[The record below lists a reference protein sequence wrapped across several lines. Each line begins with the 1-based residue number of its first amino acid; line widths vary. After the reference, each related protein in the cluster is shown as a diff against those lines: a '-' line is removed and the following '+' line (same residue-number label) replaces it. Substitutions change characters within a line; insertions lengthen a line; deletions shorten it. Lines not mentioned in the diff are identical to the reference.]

1 MQLCH
6 GEAMDETIAIVQ
18 EEGILDMVANSGPV
32 VTAVLIILVLLSLWS
47 WTITIAKLLQF
58 RKAKKETEAFS
69 QIFWE
74 SRNLSQIDGATR
86 RLLSTPLSHVFNS
99 GYKTLGDLIKERE
112 EREER
117 EAGSARFGEID
128 ILQMSLNRAEI
139 EEGVRLEKGVTFLAT
154 VASAAPFIGL
164 FGTVWG
170 IMDAF
175 LGLGKGG
182 VATTLEAVAPGISEA
197 LIATAIGLAAA
208 IPAAIAYNFF
218 VVEVKNFKDL
228 MTSFSSEFIS
238 IAARFFV

>member
-117 EAGSARFGEID
+117 EAGVLVLERSIFYRCR
-128 ILQMSLNRAEI
+128 LI
-139 EEGVRLEKGVTFLAT
+139 ELRLKRVCVLKKGLP
-154 VASAAPFIGL
+154 S
-164 FGTVWG
+164 
-170 IMDAF
+170 
-175 LGLGKGG
+175 
-182 VATTLEAVAPGISEA
+182 
-197 LIATAIGLAAA
+197 
-208 IPAAIAYNFF
+208 
-218 VVEVKNFKDL
+218 
-228 MTSFSSEFIS
+228 
-238 IAARFFV
+238 